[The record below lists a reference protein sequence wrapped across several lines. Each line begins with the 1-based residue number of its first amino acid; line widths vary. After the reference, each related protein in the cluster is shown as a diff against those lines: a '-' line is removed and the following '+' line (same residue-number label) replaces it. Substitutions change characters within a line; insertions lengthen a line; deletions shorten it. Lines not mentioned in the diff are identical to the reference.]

1 MEATR
6 KPFKA
11 DFKFKVA
18 LEAAKD
24 QKTLSQLSSQYG
36 VHAGQVG
43 QWKKQLLTQG
53 PEVFAKDE
61 RGVKEDSQELL
72 GRLYQHIG
80 QLQVEL
86 DWLKKKSG
94 QF

>member
-1 MEATR
+1 MEAKR
-6 KPFKA
+6 KRYKA

-72 GRLYQHIG
+72 GRLYQQIG

-94 QF
+94 HL

>member
-1 MEATR
+1 MEAKR
-6 KPFKA
+6 KRYKA

-72 GRLYQHIG
+72 GRLYQQIG

>member
-1 MEATR
+1 MEAKR
-6 KPFKA
+6 KRYKA

-18 LEAAKD
+18 LDAAKD
-24 QKTLSQLSSQYG
+24 QKTLSQLSSHYG

-53 PEVFAKDE
+53 PEVFARDE
-61 RGVKEDSQELL
+61 KGVKEDDQELL
-72 GRLYQHIG
+72 ARLYQQIG

-94 QF
+94 QL